1 MAISKEEKKKKQSI
15 ISEKIKAFKSQIS
28 DQPDTF
34 INRVIVN
41 QFLDEILA
49 LAKQQAKVL
58 SLAEVV
64 INCTPSNE
72 TDSYFKSLL
81 QRNLYIL
88 TSAFDFVLR
97 FSQIFKFVYS
107 YTSCARMKNAK
118 QYNANRK

>member
-15 ISEKIKAFKSQIS
+15 ISEKIKDFKSQIS

-34 INRVIVN
+34 INRAIVN

-81 QRNLYIL
+81 QRNLYKIYI
-88 TSAFDFVLR
+88 S
-97 FSQIFKFVYS
+97 
-107 YTSCARMKNAK
+107 
-118 QYNANRK
+118 